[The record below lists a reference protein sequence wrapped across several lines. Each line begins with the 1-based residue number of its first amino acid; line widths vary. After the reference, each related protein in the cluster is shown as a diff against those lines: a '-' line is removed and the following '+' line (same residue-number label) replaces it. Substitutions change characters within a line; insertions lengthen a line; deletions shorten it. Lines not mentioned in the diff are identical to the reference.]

1 MNRRDFIYAAS
12 AGAASAA
19 ASPVATLAQNNPAA
33 APDARQPAVKLRT
46 VTLEEHFATP
56 AFAAGPGKGLVER
69 LRSSGPRGIKIA
81 EQLLDVGDGRVA
93 EMDAGDIDI
102 QVLSLNAP
110 GVEQVADPAEQIAI
124 AREANDFVL
133 DVVKK
138 YPKRFAAF
146 AALPVST
153 PELAADELE
162 LRVRKQ
168 GFKGT
173 MINGHAQGEYL
184 DDKKY
189 WGIFEAAQALDV
201 PIYLHPREPHPLV
214 NKTYFENYP
223 ELQTAAWGFAMETC
237 THFLRL
243 VFAGVFD
250 AYPRL
255 KFILGHMGEGLPFW
269 LNRFEDHTRFS
280 MQARGL
286 KRGPRQYLTENL
298 VITCSGNFST
308 GAFLCA
314 VMEMGIDNV
323 LFSVDWPYESNRVGV
338 EFLKHLPLSPAD
350 KEKFAHGNAERVLK
364 L

>member
-1 MNRRDFIYAAS
+1 MRIIA
-12 AGAASAA
+12 
-19 ASPVATLAQNNPAA
+19 
-33 APDARQPAVKLRT
+33 
-46 VTLEEHFATP
+46 LEEHIATP
-56 AFAAGPGKGLVER
+56 AYRDKL
-69 LRSSGPRGIKIA
+69 GPRPRTPSMMKRQEEHGH
-81 EQLLDVGDGRVA
+81 DVITELMDIGESRIRH
-93 EMDAGDIDI
+93 MDATGISV
-102 QVLSLNAP
+102 QVLSLTMP
-110 GVEQVADPAEQIAI
+110 GVQAFAPDVAVPLARDTNDIMAEAIKKHPTRFAGFASLATAAPAE
-124 AREANDFVL
+124 
-133 DVVKK
+133 
-138 YPKRFAAF
+138 AAK
-146 AALPVST
+146 
-153 PELAADELE
+153 ELE
-162 LRVRKQ
+162 RCVTKL
-168 GFKGT
+168 GFKGA
-173 MINGHAQGEYL
+173 MINGHAQGSYL

-201 PIYLHPREPHPLV
+201 PIYLHPREPHPAVLEA
-214 NKTYFENYP
+214 YFKDYP

-269 LNRFEDHTRFS
+269 LNRFEDHTRFG

-323 LFSVDWPYESNRVGV
+323 LFSVDWPYESNKIGV
-338 EFLKHLPLSPAD
+338 EFLKNLPLAPAD

>member
-1 MNRRDFIYAAS
+1 MRIIA
-12 AGAASAA
+12 
-19 ASPVATLAQNNPAA
+19 
-33 APDARQPAVKLRT
+33 
-46 VTLEEHFATP
+46 LEEHIATQHFRDKLGARP
-56 AFAAGPGKGLVER
+56 RNASMMRRQQEHGHDVITELMNIGESRIKFMDEAGISL
-69 LRSSGPRGIKIA
+69 
-81 EQLLDVGDGRVA
+81 
-93 EMDAGDIDI
+93 
-102 QVLSLNAP
+102 QVLSLTMP
-110 GVEQVADPAEQIAI
+110 GVQAFPADVAVPMARETNDLIADAIKKHPTRFAGFASLATCAPAEAV
-124 AREANDFVL
+124 E
-133 DVVKK
+133 
-138 YPKRFAAF
+138 
-146 AALPVST
+146 
-153 PELAADELE
+153 ELE
-162 LRVRKQ
+162 RCVTKL

-189 WGIFEAAQALDV
+189 WGIFECAQALDV
-201 PIYLHPREPHPLV
+201 PIYLHPREPHPAV
-214 NKTYFENYP
+214 NKAYFENYP

-269 LNRFEDHTRFS
+269 LNRFEDHTRFA

-308 GAFLCA
+308 GAFLCSLL
-314 VMEMGIDNV
+314 ELGIDNI
-323 LFSVDWPYESNRVGV
+323 LFSVDWPYESNKVGV
-338 EFLKHLPLSPAD
+338 NFLNNLPLSAAD
-350 KEKFAHGNAERVLK
+350 KEKFAHGNAERLLK

>member
-1 MNRRDFIYAAS
+1 MRIIA
-12 AGAASAA
+12 
-19 ASPVATLAQNNPAA
+19 
-33 APDARQPAVKLRT
+33 
-46 VTLEEHFATP
+46 LEEHIATQQ
-56 AFAAGPGKGLVER
+56 FRDKLGLR
-69 LRSSGPRGIKIA
+69 PRTPSMLKRQEEHGHDVIK
-81 EQLLDVGDGRVA
+81 ELMDVGDSRIKF
-93 EMDAGDIDI
+93 MDEVGISL
-102 QVLSLNAP
+102 QVLSLTMP
-110 GVEQVADPAEQIAI
+110 GVQAFAPDIAVPMARETNDIVAEAVKKHPTRFAGFASIATAAPAE
-124 AREANDFVL
+124 
-133 DVVKK
+133 
-138 YPKRFAAF
+138 AAK
-146 AALPVST
+146 
-153 PELAADELE
+153 ELE
-162 LRVRKQ
+162 RCVTKL

-173 MINGHAQGEYL
+173 MINGHAQGSYL

-201 PIYLHPREPHPLV
+201 PIYLHPREPNQAVL
-214 NKTYFENYP
+214 KAYFEDYP

-250 AYPRL
+250 AYPKL

-323 LFSVDWPYESNRVGV
+323 LFSVDWPYESNKVGV